1 MARRSCRITFL
12 ALSILVCFTSFE
24 VSVVIR
30 MHILCVQI
38 GHQSALLP
46 CIGVANY
53 IVRKYIFH
61 CICNHW
67 LFLTRVHQ
75 TMPPVPLGV
84 IDRSSRCSPLPSG
97 LRLLVPGGGASYRH
111 NSFSGSRHALRLAD
125 GSSPGSRH
133 TDLTHSCITW
143 ELQCA
148 CGTYFVRARPPVS
161 VD

>member
-1 MARRSCRITFL
+1 MKYPLSYVCTFFASNWASISTIAMHWRRQLHYTEIDFSL
-12 ALSILVCFTSFE
+12 HLQSLV
-24 VSVVIR
+24 VSD
-30 MHILCVQI
+30 
-38 GHQSALLP
+38 P
-46 CIGVANY
+46 
-53 IVRKYIFH
+53 
-61 CICNHW
+61 
-67 LFLTRVHQ
+67 RVHQ

-133 TDLTHSCITW
+133 NDLTHSCITW